1 MLGPKLRTEAC
12 CEPQLQRTLSKEA
25 TVRRQRWFL
34 SFWLASGHCLAQ
46 APDDAIAKAREAR
59 RLDEEQSLRSGYLRD
74 IKERYLPKPLQ
85 RTDAGMPDID
95 DLRDVARLLAE
106 WFPQHRE
113 EFLPLI
119 SDQPLR
125 DFNRQFETVR
135 PAGSNQVE
143 YYHYRVAAYLRESAA
158 GAETEILKTIL
169 ATPVRLQRGSLTGRT
184 VGQFSVSL
192 GGTGSGVIH
201 FIERNALITVSCTG
215 KHYRSATNIGVGRYT
230 MPDATVA
237 TMCEDLALKLNDW
250 ARDYRARSAHR

>member
-1 MLGPKLRTEAC
+1 M
-12 CEPQLQRTLSKEA
+12 
-25 TVRRQRWFL
+25 RRYRWFL

-46 APDDAIAKAREAR
+46 ATGDPIVKAREAR
-59 RLDEEQSLRSGYLRD
+59 RLDEEQSLRSGYLKV
-74 IKERYLPKPLQ
+74 IKERYIPKPLQ
-85 RTDAGMPDID
+85 RTDAGMPDIE
-95 DLRDVARLLAE
+95 DLRDVPRLLAE

-113 EFLPLI
+113 EFLRTV

-135 PAGSNQVE
+135 PAGSKQVE

-158 GAETEILKTIL
+158 DAETEILKTIL
-169 ATPVRLQRGSLTGRT
+169 ATTVRLNHGSLTGRT

-192 GGTGSGVIH
+192 GGTGSGLIH

-215 KHYRSATNIGVGRYT
+215 KHYRSATDIGEGRYT

-237 TMCEDLALKLNDW
+237 TMCEDLAIKLNDW
-250 ARDYRARSAHR
+250 ARDYRARPASR